1 MNVSSLVSLYFL
13 KVFVILMS
21 DREEFINKDI
31 ERAVASMQAVIELG
45 RVVRERN
52 TLPLKVMK

>member
-1 MNVSSLVSLYFL
+1 
-13 KVFVILMS
+13 MS